1 MVAAERGFYRFLRRK
16 NMQFFSSG
24 LFWFLEGIFAC
35 LFIIGFKY
43 WAEDRGYIMS
53 FWKWLLLGI
62 WIVLFGFTLA
72 FVGTSLGEGEPNAAL
87 FGGIIFG
94 LITIISAVGLWRIV
108 IRKS

>member
-1 MVAAERGFYRFLRRK
+1 
-16 NMQFFSSG
+16 MQFFSSG

-35 LFIIGFKY
+35 LFIIGFKF
-43 WAEDRGYIMS
+43 WAEDREYIMPL
-53 FWKWLLLGI
+53 WKWLLLGI

-94 LITIISAVGLWRIV
+94 LITIISAVGLWRIIV
-108 IRKS
+108 RKS

>member
-1 MVAAERGFYRFLRRK
+1 
-16 NMQFFSSG
+16 MQFFTSG

-35 LFIIGFKY
+35 LFIIGFKF
-43 WAEDRGYIMS
+43 WAEDRGYALP

-62 WIVLFGFTLA
+62 WVVLCGFTIA

-94 LITIISAVGLWRIV
+94 LITVITGVGLWRII

>member
-1 MVAAERGFYRFLRRK
+1 MH
-16 NMQFFSSG
+16 FFTSG

-35 LFIIGFKY
+35 LFIIGFKF
-43 WAEDRGYIMS
+43 WAEDKGYNLP

-62 WIVLFGFTLA
+62 WIVLCGFTIA

-94 LITIISAVGLWRIV
+94 LITIISAVGMWRI
-108 IRKS
+108 ITRKS